1 MENKRATWGS
11 TFGFLMAAV
20 GSAVGLGNIWGFPYK
35 MGANGGFAFLV
46 LYLILG
52 CWRGY
57 VALFEKGKEEPRQIF
72 PCLVD
77 TLPEKDQQILKDGL
91 PIYSQKALQEALEDY
106 LS

>member
-1 MENKRATWGS
+1 MLWKRP
-11 TFGFLMAAV
+11 LV
-20 GSAVGLGNIWGFPYK
+20 K
-35 MGANGGFAFLV
+35 MLA

-57 VALFEKGKEEPRQIF
+57 VALFEKGKAEPRQIF

-77 TLPEKDQQILKDGL
+77 TLPEKDQRILKDGL